1 VIKAILVAKL
11 KCSPKQLDKKS
22 LALQSKTHHNTLM
35 IDEQETTP
43 ENDSDSPQSI
53 DSAFGTDDLDVEG
66 ALAAVASLHELT
78 RTDEIEAVDEVLSE
92 EDFPEID
99 EFERIESLDDE
110 LDEEAEITFESGEAS
125 HYESVFPRPPSSVLH
140 RGQLASIIPALL
152 LIGIGAYLTFLL
164 SATEQSLNLSVIMA
178 VIVGG
183 LGAILLAQWIS
194 SARWAMGSFFIAV
207 LLLLIA
213 STVAYLILPNNLS
226 LMEGWPL
233 LLTAAGTAFVASDL
247 FVPSGR
253 RLWLIGLILAISGLA
268 GTVATSNL
276 PDKGIQQTIGSLLP
290 LALVIVLV
298 LLVAPI
304 LRRQ

>member
-1 VIKAILVAKL
+1 L
-11 KCSPKQLDKKS
+11 KCSPKQLGRKS
-22 LALQSKTHHNTLM
+22 LALHTKTHHNTLM
-35 IDEQETTP
+35 TDKQEMTP
-43 ENDSDSPQSI
+43 KSDSDSPQST
-53 DSAFGTDDLDVEG
+53 DSASAFGTDDLDVEG

-78 RTDEIEAVDEVLSE
+78 RTDEIKAVDDLLSE

-99 EFERIESLDDE
+99 EFERVESLDDE
-110 LDEEAEITFESGEAS
+110 LDEETEITFESGEAS

-140 RGQLASIIPALL
+140 RGQLASIVPALL
-152 LIGIGAYLTFLL
+152 LIGVGAYLTFLF
-164 SATEQSLNLSVIMA
+164 SATEQTLNLSVIMA
-178 VIVGG
+178 VTIGG
-183 LGAILLAQWIS
+183 FGAVLLAQWIS
-194 SARWAMGSFFIAV
+194 SARWAMGSFFIAA

-233 LLTAAGTAFVASDL
+233 LLTAAGTAFVLSDL

-276 PDKGIQQTIGSLLP
+276 LDEGIQQIIGSLLP

-298 LLVAPI
+298 LLIAPI